1 MNAGPLCDDQTL
13 ARLLEAIRA
22 NSPHAQELLQD
33 ALKTWES
40 DARLHFLLGSL
51 KASEQ
56 DYSGAEMAM
65 AAALALSPETEIYR
79 FQLGLLQLTCGSAEA
94 ARATLH
100 PLAGFPASQDG
111 LKTFAD
117 GLMALLDDDMPAA
130 LDRLQRGMQLN
141 TQYPE
146 LNHDI
151 GLIVEKLQAALPRQ
165 AQQESS
171 PSTHL
176 LLSGYWDNAT
186 KH

>member
-1 MNAGPLCDDQTL
+1 MTAGQLCDDQTL
-13 ARLLEAIRA
+13 SLILDAIRS
-22 NSPHAQELLQD
+22 NSPQATGLLND
-33 ALKTWES
+33 AVKRWES
-40 DARLHFLLGSL
+40 DARLHFLLGSV
-51 KASEQ
+51 KASER
-56 DYSGAEMAM
+56 DYAGAETAM
-65 AAALALSPETEIYR
+65 AKASALSPATGIYR

-111 LKTFAD
+111 LQVFAS
-117 GLMALLDDDMPAA
+117 GLMALLDDDMAVA
-130 LDRLQRGMQLN
+130 LDHLRRGMLLN

-151 GLIVEKLQAALPRQ
+151 GLIVEKLQTALP
-165 AQQESS
+165 QQDQPESS